1 MFIRSLSRRL
11 RDRSTTQLVAL
22 ISFFGQLYFFVPV
35 MTPYL
40 LGYDLSMAQIAGM
53 QTVLLF
59 AMLVM
64 EVPTGVIADRIGH
77 RHSYQLALA
86 LGMLGELVTLAA
98 STYPQFLIAQL
109 ISGTGFAFASGSV
122 DALVYESLPA
132 RDRETGMTRARGT
145 IGAALHLA
153 SVVAYGGSAVINAD
167 LSRGTMRL
175 SLLLGALSLGV
186 ATLLSLTLRDA
197 PPAGAPSTRPG
208 SLELLR
214 DGWRVVRRNPHLRRL
229 LLLALATN
237 AFGAHLLVFYQDY
250 FLRAGV
256 PGAWFGLALGL
267 GSLLAMAVEYN
278 AWRLPRRLGQRGALT
293 LAAAL
298 PGALY
303 LSMAAA
309 HGPWLAVTLFITQ
322 WGAYHL
328 AGPLYSGAYNAEIS
342 GPARATVLSLISA
355 VTTIYVGLMGLL
367 FGWLANRSLPLVF
380 ALMGALILAGLGVL
394 AVTDLLPSRRSE
406 QVSEQAAS

>member
-1 MFIRSLSRRL
+1 VFVRSLSRRL

-53 QTVLLF
+53 QTTLLF
-59 AMLVM
+59 AMLAM

-77 RHSYQLALA
+77 RRSYQVALA
-86 LGMLGELVTLAA
+86 LGMLGELITLAA
-98 STYPQFLIAQL
+98 STYPQFLAAQL
-109 ISGTGFAFASGSV
+109 VAGTGFAFASGSV
-122 DALVYESLPA
+122 DALVYESLPGK
-132 RDRETGMTRARGT
+132 DRETGMTRARGT

-153 SVVAYGGSAVINAD
+153 SVVAYGGSAMINAD
-167 LSRGTMRL
+167 LSRGSMRL

-197 PPAGAPSTRPG
+197 PSAATASARPD
-208 SLELLR
+208 SLALLR
-214 DGWRVVRRNPHLRRL
+214 DGWRVVRSNPRLRRL

-250 FLRAGV
+250 FLQVGV
-256 PGAWFGLALGL
+256 PGLWFGLALGL
-267 GSLLAMAVEYN
+267 GSLVAMLAEFH
-278 AWRLPRRLGQRGALT
+278 AWRLPLRLGQRGALV

-303 LSMAAA
+303 LAIAASHQPA
-309 HGPWLAVTLFITQ
+309 LAIGLFIVQ
-322 WGAYHL
+322 WGAIHL
-328 AGPLYSGAYNAEIS
+328 AGPIYSGAYNAEIS
-342 GPARATVLSLISA
+342 GAARATALSLISA
-355 VTTIYVGLMGLL
+355 VTTVYVGLMGLL

-380 ALMGALILAGLGVL
+380 ALMGALILAALGIL
-394 AVTDLLPSRRSE
+394 AASDLLPARRSGRATE
-406 QVSEQAAS
+406 QLVS